1 MLGRDDDL
9 LPMAPGAASL
19 IVHASTVAVA
29 GRAVLIRGA
38 SGSGKSAMALQL
50 LALGA
55 GLIAD
60 DRTVLT
66 RAAGQLIADAPPILH
81 GLIEARGVG
90 ILNCPAVGPAPLA
103 LIVDM
108 DRPEH
113 ERLPGWHQETV
124 LDVTLPVLGNPDAP
138 HFPSAILLYLK
149 NGRHG

>member
-1 MLGRDDDL
+1 MPGRDDDL
-9 LPMAPGAASL
+9 LPVPAGAAPL
-19 IVHASTVAVA
+19 IVHASTVAVED
-29 GRAVLIRGA
+29 RAVLIRGA
-38 SGSGKSAMALQL
+38 SGSGKSALALQL

-66 RAAGQLIADAPPILH
+66 RAAGQVIADAPDTLH

-108 DRPEH
+108 DCPES
-113 ERLPGWHQETV
+113 ERLPGWHQDTV
-124 LDVTLPVLGNPDAP
+124 LNVALPVLRNPDAP

-149 NGRHG
+149 NGRHR